1 MSLEWLLR
9 GTGVSLL
16 MLAASHGLFWR
27 LLKWRQQ
34 TSLLTPLNARV
45 FLIHL
50 LFIVL
55 ILTAQ
60 GVLLVAR
67 AELLVARS
75 ELATWLLAGLIAFFG
90 VRLVVQWLVFD
101 PVLALDSPWRTPL
114 RIAASSGWLGYVLIF
129 SFALARQLE
138 A

>member
-16 MLAASHGLFWR
+16 ILAASHGPVWR
-27 LLKWRQQ
+27 LLKWREEV
-34 TSLLTPLNARV
+34 SRLTPLNGRV
-45 FLIHL
+45 FLVHL
-50 LFIVL
+50 LFIVF

-75 ELATWLLAGLIAFFG
+75 DLATWLLAGLTAFFG

-101 PVLALDSPWRTPL
+101 PVLALGSRWRTPL
-114 RIAASSGWLGYVLIF
+114 RTAATAGWLGYVFIF
-129 SFALARQLE
+129 SFALAHQFE
-138 A
+138 S